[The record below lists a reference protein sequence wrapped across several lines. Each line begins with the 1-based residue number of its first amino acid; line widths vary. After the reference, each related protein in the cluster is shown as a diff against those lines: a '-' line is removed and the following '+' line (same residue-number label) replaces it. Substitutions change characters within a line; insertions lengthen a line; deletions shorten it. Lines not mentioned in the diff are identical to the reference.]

1 MRGNTG
7 RLTAARQAITIINMS
22 SIITPR
28 EHLGFDV
35 GEARRL
41 ADWPQIVEYFRIL
54 DEGSDRVMVREV
66 GKTTEGRPFLLCL
79 ISSPS
84 NLARS
89 ERLREIQSKLADPR
103 KVSSEAKADALIA
116 EARTVV
122 AVSCSIHATEVGAA
136 QMSMLLAHLLATSDD
151 PRVRRVLDNVVLL
164 LIPCLN
170 PDGLDLVKQWYDS
183 TLGTPHEG
191 VIPPR
196 LYHKYAGHDNNRD
209 WTTFALAETRL
220 TVEHCLNAWH
230 PQIMYDLHQ
239 TRTQGMRMILP
250 PYEDPIGPN
259 VDPILQSELAM
270 LGASMANDLTAQGKA
285 GVAINVVYDG
295 FSPNR
300 SYQHYHGG
308 VRVLSEVASVRIA
321 TPITIKPGQLKSIR
335 REDPLKPSWNHPMPW
350 KGGEWSLR
358 DIVDYDFAAV
368 MACLDNAA
376 RFRGEWARN
385 FYRVGKRA
393 IARTAA
399 PFAYVLPPAQRDP
412 KAASELLD
420 VLDTAAVE
428 VHAAMA
434 PFTAD
439 GKSYPR
445 GSRVVLMAQPYGAF
459 AKTMLEVAR
468 YPDVRDYPGGPP
480 KHPYDVTAHSLPLL
494 MGVDVAEVRR
504 PFDAE
509 LEPLPQPSMPP
520 AAVASPPVGR
530 AAAYLLGPES
540 NAASRAVNRLLAAG
554 VEVRRAGEG
563 FSAGG
568 SSYAP
573 GAFVVDG
580 AAPRGLIAELA
591 ERDLLAFSPVE
602 CAPDV
607 ALTRLRPP
615 RVGLYSSYV
624 PNSEEGWTRLIF
636 EQYGFGFRSL
646 TDEDVRAGGLEGEF
660 DVVVLPHQR
669 VRQIH
674 RGYNPA
680 TYPERYAGGLGDE
693 GGESLRRFV
702 ESGGLLVA
710 WDGAARYAMNQL
722 RLPVR
727 NALRAYA
734 HSSFFAPGSLLRA
747 IMDFGHPLAYGMPRD
762 AAVMFINGPA
772 FEMVEGV
779 AVANFPRYN
788 PLLSGWLLGQEK
800 LHGRAALAC
809 VPVGEGR
816 VVLMGYR
823 PQFRAQARGTYKT
836 LFNALYWAASE

>member
-1 MRGNTG
+1 MT
-7 RLTAARQAITIINMS
+7 

-41 ADWPQIVEYFRIL
+41 ADWPRIVEYFRIL
-54 DEGSDRVMVREV
+54 NEASDRVDVREV
-66 GKTTEGRPFLLCL
+66 GKSTEGRPFLVCL
-79 ISSPS
+79 VSSPG
-84 NLARS
+84 NLAKS
-89 ERLREIQSKLADPR
+89 ERLREVQARLADPR
-103 KVSSEAKADALIA
+103 KIEGEAEAEALIA
-116 EARTVV
+116 EGRAVV
-122 AVSCSIHATEVGAA
+122 VVSCSIHSTEVGAT
-136 QMSMLLAHLLATSDD
+136 QMSMQLAHHLATSDD

-170 PDGLDLVKQWYDS
+170 PDGLDLVKEWYDS

-209 WTTFALAETRL
+209 WATFALDETRL

-259 VDPILQSELAM
+259 VDPILQTELAM

-295 FSPNR
+295 FSPSR
-300 SYQHYHGG
+300 SYLHYHGG

-321 TPITIKPGQLKSIR
+321 TPITLKPGQLRSIR

-350 KGGEWSLR
+350 EGGEWSLS

-376 RFRGEWARN
+376 RYRGEWVRN

-393 IARTAA
+393 VTRTTP
-399 PFAYVLPPAQRDP
+399 PFGYVIPSGQRDP
-412 KAASELLD
+412 RAATELLE

-428 VHAAMA
+428 VHAAA
-434 PFTAD
+434 DRFTAD
-439 GKSYPR
+439 GKSYPP

-459 AKTMLEVAR
+459 AKTVLESAR
-468 YPDVRDYPGGPP
+468 YPDVREYPGGPP

-494 MGVDVAEVRR
+494 MGVDVAEIRQ
-504 PFDAE
+504 PFEAE
-509 LEPLPQPSMPP
+509 LERLSSPSMPP
-520 AAVASPPVGR
+520 VAATPRAGGH
-530 AAAYLLGPES
+530 AAAYVLGPES
-540 NAASRAVNRLLAAG
+540 NAAARAVNRLLGEG
-554 VEVRRAGEG
+554 VDVRRAGEG
-563 FSAGG
+563 FNANGTVFT
-568 SSYAP
+568 P

-580 AAPRGLIAELA
+580 AAPPALLAELA
-591 ERDLLAFSPVE
+591 ERELLSFTPAD
-602 CAPDV
+602 CAPEV
-607 ALTRLRPP
+607 PLGRLRPP
-615 RVGLYSSYV
+615 RVGLYCSYV

-636 EQYGFGFRSL
+636 EEYGFDYRTL
-646 TDEDVRAGGLEGEF
+646 TDEDMRAGGVEDGF

-669 VRQIH
+669 FRQLH
-674 RGYNPA
+674 KGYNAA
-680 TYPERYAGGLGDE
+680 TYPELYAGGLGDE
-693 GGESLRRFV
+693 GSESLGRFV
-702 ESGGLLVA
+702 ESGGVLVA
-710 WDGAARYAMNQL
+710 WDGAARYAINRL
-722 RLPVR
+722 RLPAK
-727 NALRAYA
+727 NTLSTYA
-734 HSSFFAPGSLLRA
+734 PSSFFAPGSLLRLTV
-747 IMDFGHPLAYGMPRD
+747 DFGHPLAYGMPRD
-762 AAVMFINGPA
+762 AAVMFVNGPA
-772 FEMVEGV
+772 FEVMEGV
-779 AVANFPRYN
+779 AVGKFPRYN
-788 PLLSGWLLGQEK
+788 PLLSGWLIGQEK
-800 LHGRAALAC
+800 LHGKAALAC
-809 VPVGEGR
+809 VPLGKGR

-836 LFNALYWAASE
+836 LFNALYWSASEE

>member
-1 MRGNTG
+1 MT
-7 RLTAARQAITIINMS
+7 

-41 ADWPQIVEYFRIL
+41 ADWPRIVEYFRIL
-54 DEGSDRVMVREV
+54 NEASDRVDVREV

-79 ISSPS
+79 ISSPG
-84 NLARS
+84 NLAKS
-89 ERLREIQSKLADPR
+89 ERLREVQARLADPR
-103 KVSSEAKADALIA
+103 RIDGEAEAEALIA
-116 EARTVV
+116 EARAVV
-122 AVSCSIHATEVGAA
+122 AVSCSIHATEVGAS
-136 QMSMLLAHLLATSDD
+136 QMSMLLAHHLATSDD
-151 PRVRRVLDNVVLL
+151 SRVRRVLDNVVLL

-170 PDGLDLVKQWYDS
+170 PDGLDLVKEWYDS
-183 TLGTPHEG
+183 TVGTPHEG

-209 WTTFALAETRL
+209 WATFALAETRL

-295 FSPNR
+295 FSPSR
-300 SYQHYHGG
+300 SYLHYHGG

-321 TPITIKPGQLKSIR
+321 TPITLKPGQLRSIR

-350 KGGEWSLR
+350 KGGEWSLS

-376 RFRGEWARN
+376 RYRGEWARN

-393 IARTAA
+393 VSRTAP
-399 PFAYVLPPAQRDP
+399 PFAYVLPSKQRDP

-428 VHAAMA
+428 VHESAAR
-434 PFTAD
+434 FTAD
-439 GKSYPR
+439 GISYPT

-459 AKTMLEVAR
+459 AKTVLETAR

-494 MGVDVAEVRR
+494 MGVEVAEIRR
-504 PFDAE
+504 PFEAD
-509 LEPLPQPSMPP
+509 LEPLTRPSMPP
-520 AAVASPPVGR
+520 VAGTPRSEAH
-530 AAAYLLGPES
+530 AAAYVLGPES
-540 NAASRAVNRLLAAG
+540 NAAARAVNRLLAEG
-554 VEVRRAGEG
+554 VDVRRAGEG
-563 FSAGG
+563 FSANG
-568 SSYAP
+568 SAYAP
-573 GAFVVDG
+573 GAFVVDA
-580 AAPRGLIAELA
+580 AAPAALLAKMA
-591 ERDLLAFSPVE
+591 ERDLLSFAPAGCV
-602 CAPDV
+602 PDV

-624 PNSEEGWTRLIF
+624 PNSEEGWTRLVF
-636 EQYGFGFRSL
+636 EEYGFDFRTL

-660 DVVVLPHQR
+660 DAVVLPHQR
-669 VRQIH
+669 FRQLH
-674 RGYNPA
+674 KGYNPS
-680 TYPERYAGGLGDE
+680 TYPELYAGGLGDE
-693 GGESLRRFV
+693 GSESLGRFV
-702 ESGGLLVA
+702 ESGGVLVA
-710 WDGAARYAMNQL
+710 WDGAARYAINRL
-722 RLPVR
+722 RLPAK
-727 NALRAYA
+727 NTLSAYA
-734 HSSFFAPGSLLRA
+734 PSSFFAPGSLLRTT
-747 IMDFGHPLAYGMPRD
+747 MDFGHPLAYGMPRD
-762 AAVMFINGPA
+762 AAVMFMNGPA
-772 FEMVEGV
+772 FDLVEGV
-779 AVANFPRYN
+779 AVARFPRYN
-788 PLLSGWLLGQEK
+788 PLLSGWLIGQEK

-809 VPVGEGR
+809 VPLGKGR

-836 LFNALYWAASE
+836 LFNALYWAASEG

>member
-1 MRGNTG
+1 MT
-7 RLTAARQAITIINMS
+7 

-41 ADWPQIVEYFRIL
+41 ADWPPIVEYFRIL
-54 DEGSDRVMVREV
+54 NEASDRVDVREI

-79 ISSPS
+79 VSSPG
-84 NLARS
+84 NLANS
-89 ERLREIQSKLADPR
+89 ERLREIQARLADPR
-103 KVSSEAKADALIA
+103 TIDDEAEAEALIG

-122 AVSCSIHATEVGAA
+122 LVSCSIHSTEVGAT
-136 QMSMLLAHLLATSDD
+136 QMSMLLAHHLATSDD
-151 PRVRRVLDNVVLL
+151 ARVRRVLDNVVLL

-170 PDGLDLVKQWYDS
+170 PDGLDLVKEWYDS
-183 TLGTPHEG
+183 TVGTPHEG

-209 WTTFALAETRL
+209 WAAFNLTETKL

-295 FSPNR
+295 FSPSR
-300 SYQHYHGG
+300 SYLHYHGG

-321 TPITIKPGQLKSIR
+321 TPITLKPGQLRSIR

-350 KGGEWSLR
+350 KGGEWSLG
-358 DIVDYDFAAV
+358 DIVEYDFAAV

-376 RFRGEWARN
+376 RYRGEWVRN

-393 IARTAA
+393 VSRTVP
-399 PFAYVLPPAQRDP
+399 PFAYVLPSKQRDP

-428 VHAAMA
+428 VHESATRL
-434 PFTAD
+434 TAD
-439 GKSYPR
+439 GISYPP

-459 AKTMLEVAR
+459 AKTVLESAH

-494 MGVDVAEVRR
+494 MGVDVAEIRR
-504 PFDAE
+504 PFEAE
-509 LEPLPQPSMPP
+509 LERLSNPSMPP
-520 AAVASPPVGR
+520 VASTPRSEGR
-530 AAAYLLGPES
+530 AAAYVLGPES
-540 NAASRAVNRLLAAG
+540 NAAARAVNRLLAEG
-554 VEVRRAGEG
+554 VEVQRTSEG
-563 FSAGG
+563 FSANGRV
-568 SSYAP
+568 YAP

-580 AAPRGLIAELA
+580 SAPPALLAELA
-591 ERDLLAFSPVE
+591 ERELLSFTPVD
-602 CAPDV
+602 CAPDTV
-607 ALTRLRPP
+607 LFQLRTP

-636 EQYGFGFRSL
+636 EQYGFTFRTL
-646 TDEDVRAGGLEGEF
+646 TDEDVRTGGLEDKF
-660 DVVVLPHQR
+660 DAVVLPHQR
-669 VRQIH
+669 FRQLH
-674 RGYNPA
+674 KGYNPA
-680 TYPERYAGGLGDE
+680 TYPELYAGGLGDE
-693 GGESLRRFV
+693 GSESLGRFV
-702 ESGGLLVA
+702 ESGGVLVA
-710 WDGAARYAMNQL
+710 WDGAARYAINRL
-722 RLPVR
+722 RLPAK
-727 NALRAYA
+727 NTLSSYA
-734 HSSFFAPGSLLRA
+734 PSSFFAPGSLLRA
-747 IMDFGHPLAYGMPRD
+747 TMDFGHPLAYGMPRD
-762 AAVMFINGPA
+762 AAVMFVNGPA
-772 FEMVEGV
+772 FEVMEGV
-779 AVANFPRYN
+779 AVARFPRYN
-788 PLLSGWLLGQEK
+788 PLLSGWLIGQEK

-809 VPVGEGR
+809 VPLGEGR

-836 LFNALYWAASE
+836 LFNALYWAASEG